1 MNGELDQPLSFPAA
15 RKTVF
20 KVISTVPMNTGELQ
34 KLPLFSDLSP
44 EESSCLEQGE
54 EILVQAGEIF
64 FRPAD

>member
-1 MNGELDQPLSFPAA
+1 
-15 RKTVF
+15 
-20 KVISTVPMNTGELQ
+20 MNTGELQ

-64 FRPAD
+64 FRPADEEMSCRPNSADPGACI

>member
-1 MNGELDQPLSFPAA
+1 
-15 RKTVF
+15 
-20 KVISTVPMNTGELQ
+20 MNTGELQ